1 MSDQVRIADGI
12 AVLVEDILFRSK
24 IETTA
29 RILKIQ
35 ATVLNGEEKE
45 IPDRLPMPALV
56 IADLNHK
63 KVDTLAWIARFKKD
77 EATRRVPVLAF
88 LSHVQVD
95 LKAKAAAAGC
105 DLIVPRSVFSD
116 QLPQLLARYTQ
127 IRLPDPVQHDAR

>member
-1 MSDQVRIADGI
+1 MMSDQAGI
-12 AVLVEDILFRSK
+12 EVLVEDLLFRIK

-29 RILKIQ
+29 RALRIRVD
-35 ATVLNGEEKE
+35 VLTGEEME
-45 IPDRLPMPALV
+45 TPDRLPLPSLV
-56 IADLNHK
+56 VVDLNHK
-63 KVDTLAWIARFKKD
+63 KVNTLAWIAQIKKD
-77 EATRRVPVLAF
+77 AVTRRVPVLAF

-116 QLPQLLARYTQ
+116 QLPQLLVRYTK